1 MYRNK
6 CFDIAEA
13 SRKTMPQQK
22 LNTVQ
27 QNITVWPFF
36 WYQRFLFVFWFG
48 QAVHN
53 YKETSLSSYTMLDIA
68 ALSNTRQEG
77 HKCSERCQIFLAETT
92 SHLSL
97 DKTKQ
102 NRKNNISAHKAIV
115 MLSKYLLGWE
125 ITHKIIFIQFTFS
138 NSLSLCLFEW
148 ALSIGKI
155 WHLLHGKY
163 NFKRCTGNNTGEFT
177 LINER
182 GHLYEQ
188 LKWRERETC
197 QSRTQMAWTRPC
209 RRVLPH

>member
-1 MYRNK
+1 MQQCTEINLLTLQK
-6 CFDIAEA
+6 LIE
-13 SRKTMPQQK
+13 KTTPQQK

-27 QNITVWPFF
+27 QNTTTWPFF
-36 WYQRFLFVFWFG
+36 LVPTVFVCFFG
-48 QAVHN
+48 LA
-53 YKETSLSSYTMLDIA
+53 
-68 ALSNTRQEG
+68 RQ
-77 HKCSERCQIFLAETT
+77 CITT
-92 SHLSL
+92 KKPL

-102 NRKNNISAHKAIV
+102 TRKNNISAHMAIV
-115 MLSKYLLGWE
+115 MVSKYLLGWE
-125 ITHKIIFIQFTFS
+125 MTHKIILY
-138 NSLSLCLFEW
+138 SLHFPIISFVCLFGW
-148 ALSIGKI
+148 ALSMGKI

-163 NFKRCTGNNTGEFT
+163 NFKRCTGNNTGEFA

>member
-1 MYRNK
+1 MQQCTEINLLTLQK
-6 CFDIAEA
+6 LIE
-13 SRKTMPQQK
+13 KTTPQQK

-36 WYQRFLFVFWFG
+36 LVPTVFVCFFG
-48 QAVHN
+48 LARQCITTKKPVYHLVPCWKHCCTVKHTTGRAQMFRN
-53 YKETSLSSYTMLDIA
+53 MPDLSGRNHQS
-68 ALSNTRQEG
+68 
-77 HKCSERCQIFLAETT
+77 
-92 SHLSL
+92 LSL

-102 NRKNNISAHKAIV
+102 TRKNNTSAHKAIV
-115 MLSKYLLGWE
+115 MVSKYLLGWE
-125 ITHKIIFIQFTFS
+125 ITHKIILY
-138 NSLSLCLFEW
+138 SLHFPILSIVCLFGW

-163 NFKRCTGNNTGEFT
+163 HFKRCTGNNTGEFA

-197 QSRTQMAWTRPC
+197 QSRTQMA
-209 RRVLPH
+209 